1 MIVSPY
7 SSKISV
13 FLPPQAVQ
21 TNTQSTAN
29 TRRANFFMIGFCG
42 GNFFW
47 KKSLP
52 RTPFQK
58 TVYYISGVWGLFFGF
73 CEGNFFGKKSPSRSL
88 PKTFILYSKGL
99 DSADRTQKNPTV
111 PRSPKLYPAIAPRR
125 RRMAPSSRS
134 RTIYVGNRS
143 LTLRRTRTCTN
154 YTHPHPPHKSFA
166 ELFQKRPFPR
176 PPVLLVPP
184 FPASSKLR
192 VDPAQ

>member
-58 TVYYISGVWGLFFGF
+58 LYTIYPGFGVCFFGF

-88 PKTFILYSKGL
+88 PKTFILYSIGL
-99 DSADRTQKNPTV
+99 DSADRTCIYSTQCIPFPKNYIPQSLPVEGGSQREPLANDLLRTWTEPHWCAIGLAQTPPISIPPYKSFAGAGTNKFV
-111 PRSPKLYPAIAPRR
+111 LKSDRSPRSPKTI
-125 RRMAPSSRS
+125 SR
-134 RTIYVGNRS
+134 NRS
-143 LTLRRTRTCTN
+143 
-154 YTHPHPPHKSFA
+154 P
-166 ELFQKRPFPR
+166 
-176 PPVLLVPP
+176 
-184 FPASSKLR
+184 
-192 VDPAQ
+192 

>member
-58 TVYYISGVWGLFFGF
+58 TFILYIRGLGFVFFGF

-99 DSADRTQKNPTV
+99 IVQTGHRKIQPFPSFPQNYIPQSLPVEGGSQREPLANDLLMPWTEPDWCAIGLAQTPPISNPHIKVLRSFFKSDRS
-111 PRSPKLYPAIAPRR
+111 PRSPRSP
-125 RRMAPSSRS
+125 RS
-134 RTIYVGNRS
+134 RN
-143 LTLRRTRTCTN
+143 
-154 YTHPHPPHKSFA
+154 
-166 ELFQKRPFPR
+166 
-176 PPVLLVPP
+176 
-184 FPASSKLR
+184 
-192 VDPAQ
+192 

>member
-21 TNTQSTAN
+21 TKTQSTAN

-111 PRSPKLYPAIAPRR
+111 PLVPQNYIPQSLPVEGGWLRPAARERSTWGTDQ
-125 RRMAPSSRS
+125 SRLV
-134 RTIYVGNRS
+134 RN
-143 LTLRRTRTCTN
+143 RTCTN
-154 YTHPHPPHKSFA
+154 STHIQSPYKSFA

-176 PPVLLVPP
+176 SPRSPHP
-184 FPASSKLR
+184 R
-192 VDPAQ
+192 N